1 MWARLC
7 SWLCVHTVQLSLSRY
22 YFTLMASLV
31 RPFLWKP
38 GCQGNTACLLE
49 LEMAFSIP
57 DAPLFLTSWLHSFI
71 LFYFL
76 FLGLLVCWFLC
87 CWQSESLVLLTAM
100 YGTHEETVR
109 KRWVGLHSKQ
119 ANKQTGI
126 QGWTYSFWWM
136 RERTTF
142 RNQGGLMNGIQEIMM
157 KRSGKI
163 ERGEGCRDKDGE
175 R

>member
-1 MWARLC
+1 
-7 SWLCVHTVQLSLSRY
+7 
-22 YFTLMASLV
+22 MASLV

-49 LEMAFSIP
+49 LGMAFSIP

-71 LFYFL
+71 LFYFI
-76 FLGLLVCWFLC
+76 FVSWPSCLLI
-87 CWQSESLVLLTAM
+87 SLLLTVRKSRAVDGDVS
-100 YGTHEETVR
+100 GTHEVTAR

-126 QGWTYSFWWM
+126 QGWTYSFRWM

-142 RNQGGLMNGIQEIMM
+142 RNQRGLMNGIQEIMM
-157 KRSGKI
+157 KKSGKI
-163 ERGEGCRDKDGE
+163 EGGREGCRDTDGE